1 MGCNCVTQQTILTIK
16 GIILQEV
23 NITSKCA
30 GQKFTSMTA
39 ITFDNVSKS
48 FRIGLKTDT
57 VLHDLSLSVQTG
69 EIFGFLGPNGAGKST
84 SIKLL
89 LNFIR
94 PDKGH
99 ILVDDRIVGR
109 DSFQDRIGYLPEMPS
124 FYENLTGM
132 ELLRF
137 GGRTHGMAGATI
149 ESQGRQILERLN
161 LGHAAHHRI
170 KTYSKG
176 MKQRLGLALA
186 LVHDP
191 SIYILDEPMSG
202 LDPMGRRLITDVIL
216 ELRDKGKTVFFSSH
230 ILSDIERMCDRIGIL
245 NKGRLLYCG
254 GVDDFAVSNGNSMED
269 GFVRLISRDNE
280 AAQR

>member
-1 MGCNCVTQQTILTIK
+1 M
-16 GIILQEV
+16 
-23 NITSKCA
+23 A
-30 GQKFTSMTA
+30 A
-39 ITFDNVSKS
+39 ITFESVIKS
-48 FRIGLKTDT
+48 FKLGFKKNT
-57 VLHDLSLSVQTG
+57 VLHSLSLSVGSG

-94 PDKGH
+94 PDRGR
-99 ILVDDRIVGR
+99 ILVDDRIVGKHA
-109 DSFQDRIGYLPEMPS
+109 FQDRIGYLPEMPS
-124 FYENLTGM
+124 FYENITGM

-137 GGRTHGMAGATI
+137 AGRTHGMNNATI
-149 ESQGRQILERLN
+149 ESEGRHILQRLN
-161 LGHAAHHRI
+161 LDRAAHHRV

-216 ELRDKGKTVFFSSH
+216 ELRAKGKTVFFSSH

-245 NKGRLLYCG
+245 NRGRLLYCG
-254 GVDDFAVSNGNSMED
+254 SVAEFAEHDGSLED
-269 GFVRLISRDNE
+269 GFIHLISQDKER
-280 AAQR
+280 AQG

>member
-1 MGCNCVTQQTILTIK
+1 
-16 GIILQEV
+16 
-23 NITSKCA
+23 
-30 GQKFTSMTA
+30 MTA
-39 ITFDNVSKS
+39 ITFDTVSKS
-48 FRIGLKTDT
+48 FKLGLKTST
-57 VLHDLSLSVQTG
+57 VLHSLSLSVHHG

-94 PDKGH
+94 PTKGR
-99 ILVDDRIVGR
+99 ILVDDRIVGKQA
-109 DSFQDRIGYLPEMPS
+109 FQDLIGYLPEMPS

-137 GGRTHGMAGATI
+137 AGSAHGMSHAAIASEG
-149 ESQGRQILERLN
+149 QQILKRLN
-161 LGHAAHHRI
+161 LDRAAHHRV

-176 MKQRLGLALA
+176 MKQRLGLALS

-216 ELRDKGKTVFFSSH
+216 ELRAKGKTVFFSSH
-230 ILSDIERMCDRIGIL
+230 ILSDIERMCNRIGIL
-245 NKGRLLYCG
+245 HKGHLLFCG
-254 GVDDFAVSNGNSMED
+254 GVSDFIDSDGTLED
-269 GFVRLISRDNE
+269 GFMRLIENSKE
-280 AAQR
+280 S